1 MRAIFIDCPSFLAA
15 LCTPEMREL
24 VPGLDLHV
32 AETPVADIPGAVGDA
47 VGVINDHSYMPDE
60 VLAACPALKVIV
72 FMGTGAASF
81 IDVAAAE
88 LRGIVVRTIS
98 GYGDRS
104 VAEHAVAL
112 MFAAVRQVAR
122 MDRAVR
128 AGDWQTLDG
137 IELQGRTLGV
147 VGTGGIGA
155 EMTKLGAALGMTVLA
170 WNRSGVPDD
179 LPCAPCMLDAVMAR
193 SDVVSLHLG
202 LNDDTAGMID
212 ERRLGLMQ
220 PHAVLINT
228 ARGAILDEGALVRAL
243 QAKRIAHAG
252 LDVFAEEPLPP
263 GHPLTTLDNVT
274 LTGHAAF
281 MTKEASERLLTYAF
295 TYMRDELAKIA
306 G

>member
-1 MRAIFIDCPSFLAA
+1 
-15 LCTPEMREL
+15 
-24 VPGLDLHV
+24 
-32 AETPVADIPGAVGDA
+32 
-47 VGVINDHSYMPDE
+47 MPDE

-81 IDVAAAE
+81 IDVQAAE
-88 LRGIVVRTIS
+88 KRGIVVRTIS

-112 MFAAVRQVAR
+112 MFAAVRQIAT

-128 AGDWQTLDG
+128 DGDWQTLDG

-147 VGTGGIGA
+147 VGTGGIGR
-155 EMTKLGAALGMTVLA
+155 EMIKLGAALGMTVLA

-179 LPCAPCMLDAVMAR
+179 LPCAPCTLDAVMSSA
-193 SDVVSLHLG
+193 DVVSLHLG
-202 LNDDTAGMID
+202 LNDETKGMID
-212 ERRLGLMQ
+212 ERRIGLMQ
-220 PHAVLINT
+220 PHAALINT
-228 ARGAILDEGALVRAL
+228 ARGAVLDEAALIRAL
-243 QAKRIAHAG
+243 KAKRIAHAG
-252 LDVFAEEPLPP
+252 LDVFDDEPLPA

-295 TYMRDELAKIA
+295 TYMRDELAKIE